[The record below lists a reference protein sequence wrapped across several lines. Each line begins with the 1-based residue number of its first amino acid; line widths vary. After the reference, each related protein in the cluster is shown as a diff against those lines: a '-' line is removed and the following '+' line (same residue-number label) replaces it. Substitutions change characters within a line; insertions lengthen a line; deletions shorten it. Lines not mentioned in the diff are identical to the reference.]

1 MIGREQRTGL
11 LLASPLL
18 VATTLLVLMPAI
30 VTFIFAFAKY
40 DGLSEI
46 RWVGFGNFIA
56 LWNDPLFWMSLKN
69 SFYIAVTGV
78 PLRIAVALG
87 LALLL
92 STERFGV
99 START
104 TVFMPSVIPDISY
117 ALLWMWM
124 LNPIYGPIAYLVSA
138 LGLPGKEMLFTPFGA
153 RFSIVL
159 MSLFQ
164 IGEIYIV
171 LLATRR
177 ELPHELYELCRIEG
191 ASALWVFKRVTLP
204 LMLPTIVFLTARDV
218 AWSLQSTFVPS
229 LVITKGGPNFATLFL
244 PLYIYQNGFE
254 YMRLGY
260 ASAMTTAMF
269 ILTGLMILVQASVLK
284 FRRAVVDL

>member
-1 MIGREQRTGL
+1 MIGRQQRTGL

-18 VATTLLVLMPAI
+18 VATALLVLMPAI

-46 RWVGFGNFIA
+46 RWVGVDNFVT
-56 LWNDPLFWMSLKN
+56 LWNDPLFWTSLKN

-92 STERFGV
+92 SNERFGV

-124 LNPIYGPIAYLVSA
+124 LNPIYGPISYLVSA

-153 RFSIVL
+153 RFSIVF

-177 ELPHELYELCRIEG
+177 ELPHELYELCRLEG
-191 ASALWVFKRVTLP
+191 ASATWIFKRVTLP

-269 ILTGLMILVQASVLK
+269 LLTGAMILVQASVLK
-284 FRRAVVDL
+284 FRRAMIDL